1 MATKAKMP
9 KHGKQFARLYIQ
21 NGRNGTAAARELP
34 GINTENSAAVLA
46 SKLLRND
53 KVQAEIARLE
63 KKLEEKTL
71 DITKD
76 RILKELAILG
86 FADMK
91 DYVTIGEEGQVTL
104 KTFEEMPEGASRAI
118 SKVEEIRRIMGA
130 GKGDGGEIVLE
141 IRTRYG
147 HHDKLGALKE
157 IAKLKGFYPEE
168 GTGEAKQIVYV
179 FGSEKG

>member
-1 MATKAKMP
+1 MITAKDQTEAAIKAKYSP
-9 KHGKQFARLYIQ
+9 K
-21 NGRNGTAAARELP
+21 TAAQQ
-34 GINTENSAAVLA
+34 A
-46 SKLLRND
+46 SRLLK
-53 KVQAEIARLE
+53 KVKIQKEIARL
-63 KKLEEKTL
+63 KAILEEKTL

-91 DYVTIGEEGQVTL
+91 DYVTIGSEGQVTL

-168 GTGEAKQIVYV
+168 GTGEPVKLLFQFGAK
-179 FGSEKG
+179 